1 MKKILLNN
9 LSLKLLAIV
18 IACITWFAVMYNLN
32 PIDTKTIT
40 VPVKIVNGEV
50 LNAQNWVYDVIGELE
65 VEVTVEAHSFD
76 LPRIDENNFNLY
88 VDMLYPTGGT
98 NTQKRY
104 QISQEVVGNADLIEK
119 YTLKS
124 NYLDFELE
132 EIVTREFAVDVITS
146 GNVAENFTAAD
157 KPTAVP
163 ESITV
168 TGRSSEVERIKK
180 VVYYLNIK
188 DASEEI
194 NETGTPKLLDYDDN
208 ELTDLESVS
217 ISPETIQ
224 VCQAINQTK
233 SVVVSCNAVSG
244 EPATGYGLAGV
255 VLDVTSVKV
264 AGYKAVLADI
274 VSISIPAEKINVEG
288 LADDKT
294 FSIDL
299 AELELPEGVTL
310 VGANNIV
317 NVTAKIE
324 KKKQNNFRLQL
335 PDDVALEGKSE
346 LYDYSFIDTVA
357 FITVEGI
364 SNDLDKMESTNIV
377 ATLDVSDYEEGVH
390 SISLSVKLPE
400 GISLVGTPKVDV
412 EITLHETEPDVTETP
427 SITPPT
433 PTPPPIAPPETDTP
447 VPSTASEAETT
458 PHETPVHATEGQPTE
473 SSKESTQE
481 DTSSQEKTSEE
492 ETDHKHTDESTKEN
506 NEDVADEAEQPII
519 S

>member
-32 PIDTKTIT
+32 PIDTKTIM
-40 VPVKIVNGEV
+40 VPVKIVNGEI
-50 LNAQNWVYDVIGELE
+50 LTAQNWVYDVIGELE

-76 LPRIDENNFNLY
+76 LPRIDANNFNLY
-88 VDMLYPTGGT
+88 VDMNYPMGSTS
-98 NTQKRY
+98 TQRRY

-119 YTLKS
+119 YTLK
-124 NYLDFELE
+124 NTYLDFQLE

-146 GNVAENFTAAD
+146 GNVAENYTAAD

-180 VVYYLNIK
+180 VVYYLDIK

-194 NETGTPKLLDYDDN
+194 NEIGVPKLLDYDEN
-208 ELTDLESVS
+208 ELTDLASVT

-224 VCQAINQTK
+224 VCQPINQTK
-233 SVVVSCNAVSG
+233 SVVVTCNAVSG
-244 EPATGYGLAGV
+244 EPATGYGLAEV
-255 VLDVTSVKV
+255 VMDVTSVKV

-274 VSISIPAEKINVEG
+274 VSISIPEEMINIEG
-288 LADDKT
+288 LTGNKT
-294 FSIDL
+294 FAIDL
-299 AELELPEGVTL
+299 AELELPEGVSL
-310 VGANNIV
+310 VGSNNIV

-335 PDDVALEGKSE
+335 PDDVALEGKSDM
-346 LYDYSFIDTVA
+346 YDYSFSDTVA

-377 ATLDVSDYEEGVH
+377 ATLDVSKYEEGVH
-390 SISLSVKLPE
+390 SIELSVKLPE

-412 EITLHETEPDVTETP
+412 EIALHETEPDTTEV
-427 SITPPT
+427 
-433 PTPPPIAPPETDTP
+433 PPITP
-447 VPSTASEAETT
+447 VPVQPTVTPEPTPVPVQPTEASGEGTT
-458 PHETPVHATEGQPTE
+458 PHETPADATVEQPTAGTEESTEESGAE
-473 SSKESTQE
+473 SSEE
-481 DTSSQEKTSEE
+481 DPSQ
-492 ETDHKHTDESTKEN
+492 KHTEEN
-506 NEDVADEAEQPII
+506 PKGDNEDPAEEAE
-519 S
+519 